1 MPLRTRRSRVNPTAT
16 ESRRHQDRTGAF
28 IDQGRVS
35 VTSDET
41 PSNNTGED
49 TELSEYLAAMLE
61 GTDSPDCAE
70 RMHRLAAE
78 QDPWLVTAEH
88 IAG

>member
-1 MPLRTRRSRVNPTAT
+1 MTDPTLASQPHGRRIPPPPG
-16 ESRRHQDRTGAF
+16 QDGTGTF
-28 IDQGRVS
+28 IDQGRVR

-49 TELSEYLAAMLE
+49 TELSEYLAVMLE
-61 GTDSPDCAE
+61 GTDSPDYAE